1 MGCLETLPL
10 VMSRIA
16 LCRPT
21 VGQRST
27 LTERDRERIY
37 QLAQQGVT
45 PQQISA
51 RLGVSVTTARNYS
64 KTTSIK

>member
-1 MGCLETLPL
+1 
-10 VMSRIA
+10 MSRIA

-37 QLAQQGVT
+37 HLAQQGVT
-45 PQQISA
+45 PQQIA
-51 RLGVSVTTARNYS
+51 LRLGVSVTTARNYS
-64 KTTSIK
+64 KTAPIKSVLS

>member
-1 MGCLETLPL
+1 
-10 VMSRIA
+10 MSRVS

-21 VGQRST
+21 VGQRSRI
-27 LTERDRERIY
+27 TESDKERIRL
-37 QLAQQGVT
+37 LAQQGIT

-64 KTTSIK
+64 KNT